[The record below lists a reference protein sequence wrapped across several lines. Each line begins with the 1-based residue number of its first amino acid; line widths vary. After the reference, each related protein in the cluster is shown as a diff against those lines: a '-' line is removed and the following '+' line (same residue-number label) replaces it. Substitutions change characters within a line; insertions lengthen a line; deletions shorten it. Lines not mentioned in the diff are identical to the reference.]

1 MGTQGAGRKRN
12 PNKERSTAEDDALNL
27 IAREAEA
34 RLAAKRA
41 ARAEAREIRMKE
53 LERQQ
58 KEIFQVQKKYYGL
71 DTKSE
76 DRGDTKWGNIEQWM
90 LSDEDERMSVGS
102 LSSVR
107 SSSLH
112 SHKKSKKKKKHKHK
126 DRDDNGCDDGYSVIS
141 SRSSKLSDE
150 SRTSRSSRLDLT
162 SSRLSEDSRLSRG
175 SRLDLQ
181 TAPYASSELYSSSLS
196 RQPASLY
203 NGYQSYSGLLSQI
216 SYKRHRRSSLY
227 EDGLGSASRR
237 VIGSSSRPSDYSS
250 YRGSNSRAS
259 SRASSAR
266 ASPVDNHSS
275 VAGFLRS
282 ASSSVLSKDLDDVT
296 IPDFSDVEDRDY
308 IEKGSRAASALTA
321 GTLTALGGTSSRR
334 GSGETAITV
343 DNETS
348 IREIKEIHEL
358 KDQIQDVESKYMQN
372 LKEVK
377 DALVEVGEKYRKAMV
392 SNAQLDNEKSNLLY
406 QVDTLKDSLT
416 ELEELLAEARRE
428 YEEKNKDHERE
439 KHAHSILQ
447 FQFNEVKETLKQSE
461 ELLNDIRQLRLKQD
475 GFIREISDL
484 QETVEWKDKKIG
496 ALERQKTYTDAI
508 RVERDEL
515 RDEVV
520 QLKDILKKHGIVLGP
535 DLNING
541 GIVEPGTDGSSEPGS
556 PLGPD
561 HMASPTEGNSS
572 MLGSALESELRTK
585 QDEEVDSEEPQDRQ
599 KLEEAGDRCLTSAE
613 APSLASVSST
623 ETSRDPDSTCWPKVE
638 DRPGESAPCP
648 ELDLESASVI
658 RNIQTSA
665 TEMKGV
671 ITEQE
676 EMVEEGAL
684 SHRLDLIT
692 NIVNKED
699 CSAELNGVI
708 SAQGAELAVSGADTV
723 EEALLQTSTE
733 GMENNQMITNLS
745 ETIVAE
751 VMRAILE
758 TPSKDLHEDQATTR
772 DNIQSQRSKEGQ
784 SPQKDGNEVNHIKE
798 SVGPIAMSPDES
810 CPVGPIT
817 ASPVESSTIGPI
829 SMSPDES
836 STIGPISMPPDES
849 STIGPITASPD
860 ESSTIGPIAMS
871 PDESCPVRPI
881 AMSPDESCPVGTV
894 AMSQSEPGNIE
905 DIENE
910 ELENE
915 ELSNKLQTK
924 GAGGKKKKKKR
935 KGKKKKAGLQEEE
948 KKQSEEDVNEGTTPE
963 NEKENNKK
971 KLSRKDDGS
980 EILSS
985 SPLQV
990 LKGSQMDP
998 PQENQDT
1005 DSVLEPG
1012 IVVAQVRSSVSNA
1025 ESNLDVSDPDT
1036 VHPPCLASPSQES
1049 VLPEKAVASQFK
1061 PEVAA
1066 TAATDETGPVNEFI
1080 SHHTT
1085 PNPIESFAAPDMN
1098 NYGKKTES
1106 TRFNVAID
1114 SLHAANE
1121 SPREDEVEQSNTS
1134 SLPVCLEST
1143 SSPQEPLETT
1153 LSTDQVTLGNDGGDV
1168 HVKCETPLGDTF
1180 QIEDSGEQKAGMEE
1194 EQTSPSCR
1202 LLGAVAHCDE
1212 PEIDEL
1218 ENMLKVEG
1226 TLVQTDNSEGI
1237 SDSVLAEETFTEI
1250 TNDISNLPKEGTV
1263 LNSSVFEDNVEGTNL
1278 AVVISS
1284 EAERLIEI
1292 TDGVA
1297 KRISSPD
1304 QKQHDLGL
1312 DISEELEHD
1321 SGHVPKL
1328 DTPSFPMEGQENEV
1342 SQIEELKNQSEELA
1356 EVHSVQDEKHN
1367 DRASAITEEPE
1378 PEPDQS
1384 HVQELETPS
1393 NPVEDQENKEL
1404 ETESHQVIR
1413 LDSDYLNDEDENDEG
1428 HSFDFD
1434 EMDLEASLSVTLT
1447 PTNKTPEKVTRL
1459 MPQDANSDV
1468 SELGQCE
1475 AFQMSVQKGSEL
1487 RPEGE
1492 PLETPKQTEKAEG
1505 IAGGPLGHKDSTS
1518 SQEPQTTTGEQNES
1532 QTAEVEI
1539 DQLLR
1544 SVAEDV
1550 GGVQE
1555 QSHTLVE
1562 EGVEQLGGSGD
1573 VEFQM
1578 GREALG
1584 SSIAGG
1590 HEVVKDVL
1598 LGVGSAEGQVSRQT
1612 DPCPPKIES
1621 KNSQKAKGKGKGK
1634 AKEDCKMS

>member
-126 DRDDNGCDDGYSVIS
+126 DRDDNGCDDGYSVVS

-181 TAPYASSELYSSSLS
+181 TAPYASSSLS

-203 NGYQSYSGLLSQI
+203 NGYQ
-216 SYKRHRRSSLY
+216 SSLY

-348 IREIKEIHEL
+348 IREIK
-358 KDQIQDVESKYMQN
+358 
-372 LKEVK
+372 

-461 ELLNDIRQLRLKQD
+461 ELLN
-475 GFIREISDL
+475 
-484 QETVEWKDKKIG
+484 
-496 ALERQKTYTDAI
+496 
-508 RVERDEL
+508 
-515 RDEVV
+515 
-520 QLKDILKKHGIVLGP
+520 KHGIVLGP

-585 QDEEVDSEEPQDRQ
+585 QEEEVDSEEPQDRQ

-613 APSLASVSST
+613 APSLASDSST

-733 GMENNQMITNLS
+733 GMENNQMITDLS

-758 TPSKDLHEDQATTR
+758 TPSKDLHEDQATTL
-772 DNIQSQRSKEGQ
+772 DNIQSQRSNEGQ

-798 SVGPIAMSPDES
+798 SVGPISTPPDESPTIGPIAMSDES
-810 CPVGPIT
+810 CPV
-817 ASPVESSTIGPI
+817 
-829 SMSPDES
+829 
-836 STIGPISMPPDES
+836 
-849 STIGPITASPD
+849 GPITASPD
-860 ESSTIGPIAMS
+860 ESSTIGPIS
-871 PDESCPVRPI
+871 TPPDESSTVGPI
-881 AMSPDESCPVGTV
+881 VMSPDESCPVGPIDMSPDESCPV
-894 AMSQSEPGNIE
+894 GPIDMSPDESCPIGPIAMSQPEPGNIE

-980 EILSS
+980 EIPSS

-1005 DSVLEPG
+1005 DGVLEPG
-1012 IVVAQVRSSVSNA
+1012 IVVAQVSSSVSNA

-1049 VLPEKAVASQFK
+1049 VLPAKAVASQFE

-1085 PNPIESFAAPDMN
+1085 PNPIESFEAPDMN

-1180 QIEDSGEQKAGMEE
+1180 QIEDSGEQKAGVEE

-1226 TLVQTDNSEGI
+1226 TLVHTDNSEGI

-1250 TNDISNLPKEGTV
+1250 TNDISSLPKEGTV

-1312 DISEELEHD
+1312 DISVELEQD
-1321 SGHVPKL
+1321 SDQGHVPKL

-1492 PLETPKQTEKAEG
+1492 SLETPKQTETAEG

-1532 QTAEVEI
+1532 QTAEVVI

-1573 VEFQM
+1573 VEFEM

-1590 HEVVKDVL
+1590 QEVVKDVL

-1612 DPCPPKIES
+1612 DPFPPKIES

>member
-90 LSDEDERMSVGS
+90 EDSERYSRPSRTTTLSDEDERMSVGS

-348 IREIKEIHEL
+348 IREI
-358 KDQIQDVESKYMQN
+358 
-372 LKEVK
+372 K

>member
-1 MGTQGAGRKRN
+1 MRPSVGRPSWLHERLLTRPLHSPWEPPARNDQRADPLRAVGMAGR
-12 PNKERSTAEDDALNL
+12 
-27 IAREAEA
+27 
-34 RLAAKRA
+34 RLAGRGVRA
-41 ARAEAREIRMKE
+41 ALGGRTPA
-53 LERQQ
+53 L
-58 KEIFQVQKKYYGL
+58 
-71 DTKSE
+71 
-76 DRGDTKWGNIEQWM
+76 RGGR

-126 DRDDNGCDDGYSVIS
+126 DRDDNGCDDGYSVVS

-181 TAPYASSELYSSSLS
+181 TAPYASSSLS

-203 NGYQSYSGLLSQI
+203 NGYQ
-216 SYKRHRRSSLY
+216 SSLY

-585 QDEEVDSEEPQDRQ
+585 QEEEVDSEEPQDRQ

-613 APSLASVSST
+613 APSLASDSST

-733 GMENNQMITNLS
+733 GMENNQMITDLS

-758 TPSKDLHEDQATTR
+758 TPSKDLHEDQATTL
-772 DNIQSQRSKEGQ
+772 DNIQSQRSNEGQ

-798 SVGPIAMSPDES
+798 SVGPISTPPDESPTIGPIAMSDES
-810 CPVGPIT
+810 CPV
-817 ASPVESSTIGPI
+817 
-829 SMSPDES
+829 
-836 STIGPISMPPDES
+836 
-849 STIGPITASPD
+849 GPITASPD
-860 ESSTIGPIAMS
+860 ESSTIGPIS
-871 PDESCPVRPI
+871 TPPDESSTVGPI
-881 AMSPDESCPVGTV
+881 VMSPDESCPVGPIDMSPDESCPV
-894 AMSQSEPGNIE
+894 GPIDMSPDESCPIGPIAMSQPEPGNIE

-980 EILSS
+980 EIPSS

-1005 DSVLEPG
+1005 DGVLEPG
-1012 IVVAQVRSSVSNA
+1012 IVVAQVSSSVSNA

-1049 VLPEKAVASQFK
+1049 VLPAKAVASQFE

-1085 PNPIESFAAPDMN
+1085 PNPIESFEAPDMN

-1180 QIEDSGEQKAGMEE
+1180 QIEDSGEQKAGVEE

-1226 TLVQTDNSEGI
+1226 TLVHTDNSEGI

-1250 TNDISNLPKEGTV
+1250 TNDISSLPKEGTV

-1312 DISEELEHD
+1312 DISVELEQD
-1321 SGHVPKL
+1321 SDQGHVPKL

-1492 PLETPKQTEKAEG
+1492 SLETPKQTETAEG

-1532 QTAEVEI
+1532 QTAEVVI

-1573 VEFQM
+1573 VEFEM

-1590 HEVVKDVL
+1590 QEVVKDVL

-1612 DPCPPKIES
+1612 DPFPPKIES

>member
-1 MGTQGAGRKRN
+1 M
-12 PNKERSTAEDDALNL
+12 DARVEETGFHMLTVSD
-27 IAREAEA
+27 IMVYFDHCKKAEA

-58 KEIFQVQKKYYGL
+58 KEIFQVQK
-71 DTKSE
+71 
-76 DRGDTKWGNIEQWM
+76 

-126 DRDDNGCDDGYSVIS
+126 DRDDNGCDDGYSVVS

-181 TAPYASSELYSSSLS
+181 T
-196 RQPASLY
+196 
-203 NGYQSYSGLLSQI
+203 
-216 SYKRHRRSSLY
+216 
-227 EDGLGSASRR
+227 
-237 VIGSSSRPSDYSS
+237 
-250 YRGSNSRAS
+250 
-259 SRASSAR
+259 
-266 ASPVDNHSS
+266 
-275 VAGFLRS
+275 
-282 ASSSVLSKDLDDVT
+282 
-296 IPDFSDVEDRDY
+296 VEDRDY

-496 ALERQKTYTDAI
+496 
-508 RVERDEL
+508 
-515 RDEVV
+515 
-520 QLKDILKKHGIVLGP
+520 KHGIVLGP

-585 QDEEVDSEEPQDRQ
+585 QEEEVDSEEPQDRQ

-613 APSLASVSST
+613 APSLASDSST

-733 GMENNQMITNLS
+733 GMENNQMITDLS

-758 TPSKDLHEDQATTR
+758 TPSKDLHEDQATTL
-772 DNIQSQRSKEGQ
+772 DNIQSQRSNEGQ

-798 SVGPIAMSPDES
+798 SVGPISTPPDESPTIGPIAMSDES
-810 CPVGPIT
+810 CPV
-817 ASPVESSTIGPI
+817 
-829 SMSPDES
+829 
-836 STIGPISMPPDES
+836 
-849 STIGPITASPD
+849 GPITASPD
-860 ESSTIGPIAMS
+860 ESSTIGPIS
-871 PDESCPVRPI
+871 TPPDESSTVGPI
-881 AMSPDESCPVGTV
+881 VMSPDESCPVGPIDMSPDESCPV
-894 AMSQSEPGNIE
+894 GPIDMSPDESCPIGPIAMSQPEPGNIE

-980 EILSS
+980 EIPSS

-1005 DSVLEPG
+1005 DGVLEPG
-1012 IVVAQVRSSVSNA
+1012 IVVAQVSSSVSNA

-1049 VLPEKAVASQFK
+1049 VLPAKAVASQFE

-1085 PNPIESFAAPDMN
+1085 PNPIESFEAPDMN

-1180 QIEDSGEQKAGMEE
+1180 QIEDSGEQKAGVEE

-1226 TLVQTDNSEGI
+1226 TLVHTDNSEGI

-1250 TNDISNLPKEGTV
+1250 TNDISSLPKEGTV

-1312 DISEELEHD
+1312 DISVELEQD
-1321 SGHVPKL
+1321 SDQGHVPKL

-1492 PLETPKQTEKAEG
+1492 SLETPKQTETAEG

-1532 QTAEVEI
+1532 QTAEVVI

-1573 VEFQM
+1573 VEFEM

-1590 HEVVKDVL
+1590 QEVVKDVL

-1612 DPCPPKIES
+1612 DPFPPKIES

>member
-90 LSDEDERMSVGS
+90 EDSERYSRPSRTTTLSDEDERMSVGS

-348 IREIKEIHEL
+348 IREIK
-358 KDQIQDVESKYMQN
+358 
-372 LKEVK
+372 

-461 ELLNDIRQLRLKQD
+461 ELLN
-475 GFIREISDL
+475 
-484 QETVEWKDKKIG
+484 
-496 ALERQKTYTDAI
+496 
-508 RVERDEL
+508 
-515 RDEVV
+515 
-520 QLKDILKKHGIVLGP
+520 KHGIVLGP